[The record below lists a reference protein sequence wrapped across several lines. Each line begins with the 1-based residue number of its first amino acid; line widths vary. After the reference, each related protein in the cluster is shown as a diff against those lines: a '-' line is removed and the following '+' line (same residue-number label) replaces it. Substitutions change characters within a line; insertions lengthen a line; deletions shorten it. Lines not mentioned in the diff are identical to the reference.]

1 MRFLK
6 NFFNIIDIT
15 RKVILNLLFILALL
29 LLSITFFV
37 RDVQEDPGP
46 VITFAPKKINET
58 TNSTISFFDGENYP
72 LNLFEIISAIEI
84 ATSKEDIKVLFMDL
98 TYLDISFTGILEIGT
113 ALNEFKQ
120 AGKKIVAYSDFFDK
134 KNYLLASYA
143 DSIFLNQDGMVLLDG
158 FSSQKPF
165 IRQFLEKLNIGVST
179 FVSGQYKSALDT
191 FTRDTFSE
199 EDKLQTSFYLS
210 EVWKSWKAVV
220 VKNRNNISQAEI
232 DSYINNL
239 GKFTME
245 FDGDT
250 AKLALDKGF
259 VDFLTTRTKLTS
271 QLSTLVKIKNI
282 ALKDNL
288 SLFQD
293 KNPSENKLAVLVAS
307 GEIVD
312 GEYAEGT
319 IASENFS
326 RIIKK
331 INKDKSVKGLFL
343 RINSPGGSGF
353 ASEIIRERLEV
364 LSQKIPI
371 VISMGDIAAS
381 GGYWISMNN
390 NRLIANPFTLT
401 GSIGVWAALPNFKKS
416 FENIGILFDQI
427 STNDLNLSVLESPNE
442 NLSSFMQ
449 SYVDGSYHK
458 FIKLVSNSRQ
468 MTIESVEELAQG
480 RIWSGSAAVKNNL
493 VDSLGVFQD
502 GIDMLKEDSGIQDFE
517 IEYIPTSPGIL
528 EGFWG
533 SFNSFLET
541 SLSFIGYIKPLEIQ
555 HILTKKRIDTN
566 LICIV
571 CPELN

>member
-220 VKNRNNISQAEI
+220 VKNRNNISPAEI

-259 VDFLTTRTKLTS
+259 VDSLTTRTKLTS
-271 QLSTLVKIKNI
+271 QLSALVKIKNI

-517 IEYIPTSPGIL
+517 IEYIPTSPGIF

>member
-15 RKVILNLLFILALL
+15 RKVFLNLLFILALL

-37 RDVQEDPGP
+37 GDVIEDHGP

-58 TNSTISFFDGENYP
+58 TNSTMSFFEGENYP
-72 LNLFEIISAIEI
+72 LSLFEIISAIEI
-84 ATSKEDIKVLFMDL
+84 ATSREDIKILFMDL

-120 AGKKIVAYSDFFDK
+120 SGKKVVAYSDFFDK

-165 IRQFLEKLNIGVST
+165 IRQFLEKLNIGVTT

-210 EVWKSWKAVV
+210 EVWKSWKDEV
-220 VKNRNNISQAEI
+220 VKNRKNIKSEEI
-232 DSYINNL
+232 DTYINNL

-245 FDGDT
+245 FEGDT

-259 VDFLTTRTKLTS
+259 VDSLTTRTKLS
-271 QLSTLVKIKNI
+271 SKLSSLTKIKNI
-282 ALKDNL
+282 VLKDNL
-288 SLFQD
+288 SVFQNE
-293 KNPSENKLAVLVAS
+293 KHSENKLAVLVAS
-307 GEIVD
+307 GQIVD
-312 GEYAEGT
+312 GEYAEGA

-326 RIIKK
+326 RVIEK
-331 INKDKSVKGLFL
+331 INNDKSIKGLFL

-353 ASEIIRERLEV
+353 ASEIIRQKLEV
-364 LSQKIPI
+364 LSQRIPI
-371 VISMGDIAAS
+371 VVSMGDIAAS

-401 GSIGVWAALPNFKKS
+401 GSIGVWAALPNFEKS
-416 FENIGILFDQI
+416 FENIGILFDQL
-427 STNDLNLSVLESPNE
+427 STNDLNLSILESPNE

>member
-113 ALNEFKQ
+113 ALNEFKE

-210 EVWKSWKAVV
+210 EVWKSWKAIV
-220 VKNRNNISQAEI
+220 VKNRNNISPAEI

-259 VDFLTTRTKLTS
+259 VDSLTTRTKLTS

-371 VISMGDIAAS
+371 VISMGAIAAS

>member
-6 NFFNIIDIT
+6 NFFNVIDIT
-15 RKVILNLLFILALL
+15 RKVFLNLLFILALL

-37 RDVQEDPGP
+37 GDVIEDHGP

-58 TNSTISFFDGENYP
+58 TNSTMSFFEGENYP
-72 LNLFEIISAIEI
+72 LSLFEIISAIEI
-84 ATSKEDIKVLFMDL
+84 ATSREDIKILFMDL

-120 AGKKIVAYSDFFDK
+120 SGKKVVAYSDFFDK

-143 DSIFLNQDGMVLLDG
+143 DSIFLNQNGMVLLDG

-165 IRQFLEKLNIGVST
+165 IRQFLEKLNIGVTT
-179 FVSGQYKSALDT
+179 FISGQYKSALDT

-210 EVWKSWKAVV
+210 EVWKSWKDEV
-220 VKNRNNISQAEI
+220 VKNRKNIKSEEI
-232 DSYINNL
+232 DTYINNL
-239 GKFTME
+239 GKFTMDFE
-245 FDGDT
+245 GDT

-259 VDFLTTRTKLTS
+259 VDSLTTRTKLS
-271 QLSTLVKIKNI
+271 SKLSSLTKIKNI
-282 ALKDNL
+282 VLKDNL
-288 SLFQD
+288 SVFQ
-293 KNPSENKLAVLVAS
+293 NENHSENKLAVLVAS
-307 GEIVD
+307 GQIVD
-312 GEYAEGT
+312 GEYAEGA

-326 RIIKK
+326 RVIEK
-331 INKDKSVKGLFL
+331 INNDKSIKGLFL

-353 ASEIIRERLEV
+353 ASEIIRQKLEV
-364 LSQKIPI
+364 LNQRIPI
-371 VISMGDIAAS
+371 VVSMGDIAAS

-416 FENIGILFDQI
+416 FENIGILFDQL
-427 STNDLNLSVLESPNE
+427 STNDLNLSILESPNE

-458 FIKLVSNSRQ
+458 FIKLVSNSRKI
-468 MTIESVEELAQG
+468 TIESVDKLAQG
-480 RIWSGSAAVKNNL
+480 RIWSGNSAVKNNL
-493 VDSLGVFQD
+493 VDSLGIFQD
-502 GIDMLKEDSGIQDFE
+502 GIDMLKDDSGIQDFE
-517 IEYIPTSPGIL
+517 IKYISTSPGIL
-528 EGFWG
+528 EGFLG
-533 SFNSFLET
+533 SINSFLET
-541 SLSFIGYIKPLEIQ
+541 SLSFFGYIKPLEIRQ
-555 HILTKKRIDTN
+555 ILTKKRIDTN

>member
-210 EVWKSWKAVV
+210 EVWKSWKAIV
-220 VKNRNNISQAEI
+220 VKNRNNISPAEI

-259 VDFLTTRTKLTS
+259 VDSLTTRTKLTS

-288 SLFQD
+288 SLFQE

-326 RIIKK
+326 QIIKK

-468 MTIESVEELAQG
+468 MTIENVEELAQG

>member
-6 NFFNIIDIT
+6 NFFNVIDIT
-15 RKVILNLLFILALL
+15 RKVFLNLLFILVLL

-37 RDVQEDPGP
+37 GDVIEDHGP

-58 TNSTISFFDGENYP
+58 TNSTMSFFEGENYP
-72 LNLFEIISAIEI
+72 LSLFEIISAIEI
-84 ATSKEDIKVLFMDL
+84 ATSREDIKILFMDL

-120 AGKKIVAYSDFFDK
+120 SGKKVVAYSDFFDK

-165 IRQFLEKLNIGVST
+165 IRQFLEKLNIGVTT
-179 FVSGQYKSALDT
+179 FISGQYKSALDT

-210 EVWKSWKAVV
+210 EVWKSWKDEV
-220 VKNRNNISQAEI
+220 VKNRKNIKSEEI
-232 DSYINNL
+232 DTYINNL
-239 GKFTME
+239 GKFTMDFE
-245 FDGDT
+245 GDT

-259 VDFLTTRTKLTS
+259 VDSLTTRTKLS
-271 QLSTLVKIKNI
+271 SKLSSLTKIKNI
-282 ALKDNL
+282 VLKDNL
-288 SLFQD
+288 SVFQ
-293 KNPSENKLAVLVAS
+293 NENHSENKLAVLVAS
-307 GEIVD
+307 GQIVD
-312 GEYAEGT
+312 GEYAEGA

-326 RIIKK
+326 RVIEK
-331 INKDKSVKGLFL
+331 INNDKSIKGLFL

-353 ASEIIRERLEV
+353 ASEIIRQKLEV
-364 LSQKIPI
+364 LNQRIPI
-371 VISMGDIAAS
+371 VVSMGDIAAS

-416 FENIGILFDQI
+416 FENIGILFDQL
-427 STNDLNLSVLESPNE
+427 STNDLNLSILESPNE

-458 FIKLVSNSRQ
+458 FIKLVSNSRKI
-468 MTIESVEELAQG
+468 TIESVDELAQG
-480 RIWSGSAAVKNNL
+480 RIWSGNSAVKNNL
-493 VDSLGVFQD
+493 VDSLGIFQD
-502 GIDMLKEDSGIQDFE
+502 GIDMLKDDSGIQDFE
-517 IEYIPTSPGIL
+517 IKYISTSPGIL
-528 EGFWG
+528 EGFLG
-533 SFNSFLET
+533 SINSFLET
-541 SLSFIGYIKPLEIQ
+541 SLSFFGYIKPLEIRQ
-555 HILTKKRIDTN
+555 ILTKKRIDTN

>member
-210 EVWKSWKAVV
+210 EVWKSWKAIV
-220 VKNRNNISQAEI
+220 VKNRNNISPAEI

-259 VDFLTTRTKLTS
+259 VDSLTTRTKLTS

-326 RIIKK
+326 QIIKK

>member
-6 NFFNIIDIT
+6 NFFNFIDVT

-210 EVWKSWKAVV
+210 EVWKSWKAIV
-220 VKNRNNISQAEI
+220 VKNRNNISPAEI

-259 VDFLTTRTKLTS
+259 VDSLTTRTKLTS

-288 SLFQD
+288 SLFQE

-326 RIIKK
+326 QIIKK

>member
-58 TNSTISFFDGENYP
+58 TNSTISFFDGENYQ

-84 ATSKEDIKVLFMDL
+84 ATSKEEIKVLFMDL

-191 FTRDTFSE
+191 FTRDAFSE

-220 VKNRNNISQAEI
+220 VKNRNNISPAKI

-259 VDFLTTRTKLTS
+259 VDSLTTRIKLTS

-517 IEYIPTSPGIL
+517 IKYIPTSPGIL

>member
-259 VDFLTTRTKLTS
+259 VDSLTTRTKLTS

-343 RINSPGGSGF
+343 IINSPGGSGF

>member
-113 ALNEFKQ
+113 ALNKFKQ

-210 EVWKSWKAVV
+210 EVWKSWKAIV
-220 VKNRNNISQAEI
+220 VKNRNNISPAEI

-259 VDFLTTRTKLTS
+259 VDSLTTRTKLTS

-353 ASEIIRERLEV
+353 ASEVIRERLEV

-517 IEYIPTSPGIL
+517 IEYIPTSPGIF

>member
-259 VDFLTTRTKLTS
+259 VDSLTTRTKLTS

-288 SLFQD
+288 SLFQE

-555 HILTKKRIDTN
+555 HIFTKKRIDTN

>member
-6 NFFNIIDIT
+6 NFFNVIDIT

-250 AKLALDKGF
+250 AKLALHKGF
-259 VDFLTTRTKLTS
+259 VDSLTTRTKLTS
-271 QLSTLVKIKNI
+271 QLSTLVKIRNI

-331 INKDKSVKGLFL
+331 INKDESVKGLFL

-541 SLSFIGYIKPLEIQ
+541 SLSFIGYIKPLDIQ

>member
-210 EVWKSWKAVV
+210 EVWKSWKEVV

-259 VDFLTTRTKLTS
+259 VDSLTTRTKLTS

>member
-6 NFFNIIDIT
+6 NFFNFIDVT

-58 TNSTISFFDGENYP
+58 TNSTISFFDGDNYP

-220 VKNRNNISQAEI
+220 VKNRKNISPAEI

-259 VDFLTTRTKLTS
+259 VDSLTTRAKLTS
-271 QLSTLVKIKNI
+271 QLSTLVKINNI
-282 ALKDNL
+282 DLKDNL

-371 VISMGDIAAS
+371 VISMGDITAS

-390 NRLIANPFTLT
+390 NRLIASPFTLT

-517 IEYIPTSPGIL
+517 IKYIPTSPGIL

>member
-6 NFFNIIDIT
+6 NFFNVIDIT

-259 VDFLTTRTKLTS
+259 VDSLTTRTKLTS

>member
-6 NFFNIIDIT
+6 NFFNFIDVT

-58 TNSTISFFDGENYP
+58 TNSTISFFDGDNYP

-179 FVSGQYKSALDT
+179 FVSGQFKSALDT

-220 VKNRNNISQAEI
+220 VKNRKNISPAEI

-259 VDFLTTRTKLTS
+259 VDSLTTRAKLTS
-271 QLSTLVKIKNI
+271 QLSTLVKINNI
-282 ALKDNL
+282 DLKDNL

-371 VISMGDIAAS
+371 VISMGDITAS

-390 NRLIANPFTLT
+390 NRLIASPFTLT

-517 IEYIPTSPGIL
+517 IKYIPTSPGIL

>member
-134 KNYLLASYA
+134 KNYLIASYA
-143 DSIFLNQDGMVLLDG
+143 DSIFLNQDGMGLLDG
-158 FSSQKPF
+158 FSSQYPF

-259 VDFLTTRTKLTS
+259 VDSLTTRTKLTS

-293 KNPSENKLAVLVAS
+293 KNSSENKLAVLVAS

>member
-6 NFFNIIDIT
+6 NFFNFIDVT

-58 TNSTISFFDGENYP
+58 TNSTISFFDGDNYP

-220 VKNRNNISQAEI
+220 VKNRKNISPAEI

-259 VDFLTTRTKLTS
+259 VDSLTTRAKLTS
-271 QLSTLVKIKNI
+271 QLSTLVKINNI

-371 VISMGDIAAS
+371 VISMGDITAS

-468 MTIESVEELAQG
+468 MTLDSVEELAQG

-517 IEYIPTSPGIL
+517 IKYIPTSPGIL

>member
-259 VDFLTTRTKLTS
+259 VDSLTTRTKLTS

-541 SLSFIGYIKPLEIQ
+541 SLSFIVYIKPLEIQ

>member
-6 NFFNIIDIT
+6 NFFNVIDIT
-15 RKVILNLLFILALL
+15 RKVFLNLLFILVLL

-37 RDVQEDPGP
+37 GDVIEDHGP

-58 TNSTISFFDGENYP
+58 TNSTMSFFEGENYP
-72 LNLFEIISAIEI
+72 LSLFEIISAIEI
-84 ATSKEDIKVLFMDL
+84 ATSREDIKILFMDL

-120 AGKKIVAYSDFFDK
+120 SGKKVVAYSDFFDK

-165 IRQFLEKLNIGVST
+165 IRQFLEKLNIGVTT
-179 FVSGQYKSALDT
+179 FISGQYKSALDT

-210 EVWKSWKAVV
+210 EVWKSWKDEV
-220 VKNRNNISQAEI
+220 VKNRKNIKSEEI
-232 DSYINNL
+232 DTYINNL
-239 GKFTME
+239 GKFTMDFE
-245 FDGDT
+245 GDT

-259 VDFLTTRTKLTS
+259 VDSLTTRTKLS
-271 QLSTLVKIKNI
+271 SKLSSLTKIKNI
-282 ALKDNL
+282 VLKDNL
-288 SLFQD
+288 SVFQ
-293 KNPSENKLAVLVAS
+293 NENHSENKLAVLVAS
-307 GEIVD
+307 GQIVD
-312 GEYAEGT
+312 GEYAEGA

-326 RIIKK
+326 RVIEK
-331 INKDKSVKGLFL
+331 INSDKSIKGLFL

-353 ASEIIRERLEV
+353 ASEIIRQKLEV
-364 LSQKIPI
+364 LNQRIPI
-371 VISMGDIAAS
+371 VVSMGDIAAS

-416 FENIGILFDQI
+416 FENIGILFDQL
-427 STNDLNLSVLESPNE
+427 STNDLNLSILESPNE

-458 FIKLVSNSRQ
+458 FIKLVSNSRKI
-468 MTIESVEELAQG
+468 TIESVDELAQG
-480 RIWSGSAAVKNNL
+480 RIWSGNSAVKNNL
-493 VDSLGVFQD
+493 VDSLGIFQD
-502 GIDMLKEDSGIQDFE
+502 GIDMLKDDSGIQDFE
-517 IEYIPTSPGIL
+517 IKYISTSPGIL
-528 EGFWG
+528 EGFLG
-533 SFNSFLET
+533 SINSFLET
-541 SLSFIGYIKPLEIQ
+541 SLSFFGYIKPLEIRQ
-555 HILTKKRIDTN
+555 ILTKKRIDTN

>member
-120 AGKKIVAYSDFFDK
+120 AGKEIVAYSDFFDK

-210 EVWKSWKAVV
+210 EVWKSWKAIV

-250 AKLALDKGF
+250 AKLALHKGF
-259 VDFLTTRTKLTS
+259 VDSLTTRTKLTS
-271 QLSTLVKIKNI
+271 QLSTLVKIRNI

>member
-58 TNSTISFFDGENYP
+58 TNSSISFFDGENYP

-210 EVWKSWKAVV
+210 EIWKSWKAIV
-220 VKNRNNISQAEI
+220 VKNRNNISPAEI

-250 AKLALDKGF
+250 AKLALDRGF
-259 VDFLTTRTKLTS
+259 VDSLTTRTKLTS
-271 QLSTLVKIKNI
+271 QLSTLVKIENI

-468 MTIESVEELAQG
+468 MTIDSVEELAQG

>member
-282 ALKDNL
+282 ALKDNH

>member
-210 EVWKSWKAVV
+210 EVWKSWKAIV
-220 VKNRNNISQAEI
+220 VKNRNNISPAEI

-259 VDFLTTRTKLTS
+259 VDSLTTRTKLTS

-288 SLFQD
+288 SLFQE

-326 RIIKK
+326 QIIKK

>member
-6 NFFNIIDIT
+6 NFFNFIDVT

-210 EVWKSWKAVV
+210 EVWKSWKAIV
-220 VKNRNNISQAEI
+220 VKNRNNISPAEI

-259 VDFLTTRTKLTS
+259 VDSLTTRTKLTS

-288 SLFQD
+288 SLFQE

-468 MTIESVEELAQG
+468 MTLDSVEELAQG

>member
-113 ALNEFKQ
+113 ALNKFKQ

-210 EVWKSWKAVV
+210 EVWKSWKAIV
-220 VKNRNNISQAEI
+220 VKNRNNISPAEI

-259 VDFLTTRTKLTS
+259 VDSLATRTKLTS

-293 KNPSENKLAVLVAS
+293 KNSSENKLAVLVAS

-353 ASEIIRERLEV
+353 ASEVIRERLEV

-502 GIDMLKEDSGIQDFE
+502 GIDMLIEDSGIQDFE

>member
-259 VDFLTTRTKLTS
+259 VDSLTTRTKLTS

-288 SLFQD
+288 SLFQE

-326 RIIKK
+326 QIIKK

-416 FENIGILFDQI
+416 FENIGILFDQL
-427 STNDLNLSVLESPNE
+427 STNDLNLSILESPNE

>member
-427 STNDLNLSVLESPNE
+427 STNDLNLSILESPNE

>member
-6 NFFNIIDIT
+6 NFFNVIDIT
-15 RKVILNLLFILALL
+15 RKVFLNLLFILVLL

-37 RDVQEDPGP
+37 GDVIEDHGP

-58 TNSTISFFDGENYP
+58 TNSTMSFFEGENYP
-72 LNLFEIISAIEI
+72 LSLFEIISAIEI
-84 ATSKEDIKVLFMDL
+84 ATSREDIKILFMDL

-120 AGKKIVAYSDFFDK
+120 SGKKVVAYSDFFDK

-143 DSIFLNQDGMVLLDG
+143 DSIFLNQNGMVLLDG

-165 IRQFLEKLNIGVST
+165 IRQFLEKLNIGVTT
-179 FVSGQYKSALDT
+179 FISGQYKSALDT

-210 EVWKSWKAVV
+210 EVWKSWKDEV
-220 VKNRNNISQAEI
+220 VKNRKNIKSEEI
-232 DSYINNL
+232 DNYINNL
-239 GKFTME
+239 GKFTMDFE
-245 FDGDT
+245 GDT

-259 VDFLTTRTKLTS
+259 VDSLTTRTKLS
-271 QLSTLVKIKNI
+271 SKLSSLTKIKNI
-282 ALKDNL
+282 VLKDNL
-288 SLFQD
+288 SVFQ
-293 KNPSENKLAVLVAS
+293 NENHSENKLAVLVAS
-307 GEIVD
+307 GQIVD
-312 GEYAEGT
+312 GEYAEGA

-326 RIIKK
+326 RVIEK
-331 INKDKSVKGLFL
+331 INSDKSIKGLFL

-353 ASEIIRERLEV
+353 ASEIIRQKLEV
-364 LSQKIPI
+364 LNQRIPI
-371 VISMGDIAAS
+371 VVSMGDIAAS

-416 FENIGILFDQI
+416 FENIGILFDQL
-427 STNDLNLSVLESPNE
+427 STNDLNLSILESPNE

-458 FIKLVSNSRQ
+458 FIKLVSNSRKI
-468 MTIESVEELAQG
+468 TIESVDELAQG
-480 RIWSGSAAVKNNL
+480 RIWSGNSAVKNNL
-493 VDSLGVFQD
+493 VDSLGIFQD
-502 GIDMLKEDSGIQDFE
+502 GIDMLKDDSGIQDFE
-517 IEYIPTSPGIL
+517 IKYISTSPGIL
-528 EGFWG
+528 EGFLG
-533 SFNSFLET
+533 SINSFLET
-541 SLSFIGYIKPLEIQ
+541 SLSFFGYIKPLEIRQ
-555 HILTKKRIDTN
+555 ILTKKRIDTN

>member
-210 EVWKSWKAVV
+210 EVWKSWKAIV
-220 VKNRNNISQAEI
+220 VKNRNNISPAEI

-259 VDFLTTRTKLTS
+259 VDSLTTRTKLTS

-416 FENIGILFDQI
+416 FENIGILFDQL
-427 STNDLNLSVLESPNE
+427 STNDLNLSILESPNE

>member
-259 VDFLTTRTKLTS
+259 VDSLTTRTKLTS

-353 ASEIIRERLEV
+353 ASEVIRERLEV

-401 GSIGVWAALPNFKKS
+401 GSIGVWAAIPNFKKS

-427 STNDLNLSVLESPNE
+427 STNDLNLSILESPNE

-517 IEYIPTSPGIL
+517 IEYIPTSPGIF

>member
-210 EVWKSWKAVV
+210 EVWKSWKAIV
-220 VKNRNNISQAEI
+220 VKNRNNISPAEI

-259 VDFLTTRTKLTS
+259 VDSLTTRTKLTS

>member
-6 NFFNIIDIT
+6 NFFNVIDIT
-15 RKVILNLLFILALL
+15 RKVFLNLLFILVLL

-37 RDVQEDPGP
+37 GDVIEDHGP

-58 TNSTISFFDGENYP
+58 TNSTMSFFEGENYP
-72 LNLFEIISAIEI
+72 LSLFEIISAIEI
-84 ATSKEDIKVLFMDL
+84 ATSREDIKILFMDL

-120 AGKKIVAYSDFFDK
+120 SGKKVVAYSDFFDK

-165 IRQFLEKLNIGVST
+165 IRQFLEKLNIGVTT
-179 FVSGQYKSALDT
+179 FISGQYKSALDT

-210 EVWKSWKAVV
+210 EVWKSWKDEV
-220 VKNRNNISQAEI
+220 VKNRKNIKSEEI
-232 DSYINNL
+232 DTYINNL
-239 GKFTME
+239 GKFTMDFE
-245 FDGDT
+245 GDT

-259 VDFLTTRTKLTS
+259 VDSLTTRTKLS
-271 QLSTLVKIKNI
+271 SKLSSLTKIKNI
-282 ALKDNL
+282 VLKDNL
-288 SLFQD
+288 SVFQ
-293 KNPSENKLAVLVAS
+293 NENHSENKLAVLVAS
-307 GEIVD
+307 GQIVD
-312 GEYAEGT
+312 GEYAEGA

-326 RIIKK
+326 RVIEK
-331 INKDKSVKGLFL
+331 INNDKSIKGLFL

-353 ASEIIRERLEV
+353 ASEIIRQKLEV
-364 LSQKIPI
+364 LNQRIPI
-371 VISMGDIAAS
+371 VVSMGDIAAS

>member
-6 NFFNIIDIT
+6 NFFNFIDVT

-220 VKNRNNISQAEI
+220 VKNRKNISPAEI

-259 VDFLTTRTKLTS
+259 VDSLTTRTKLTS

-288 SLFQD
+288 SLFQE

-326 RIIKK
+326 QIIKK

-517 IEYIPTSPGIL
+517 IKYIPTSPGIL

>member
-6 NFFNIIDIT
+6 NFFNFIDVT

-210 EVWKSWKAVV
+210 EVWKSWKAIV
-220 VKNRNNISQAEI
+220 VKNRNNISPAEI

-259 VDFLTTRTKLTS
+259 VDSLTTRTKLTS

-326 RIIKK
+326 QIIKK